1 LGAFYAAVR
10 RRGVLGEL
18 LGVATELFGEF
29 LGEGE
34 KVLEQDA
41 GGVEPGGDACH
52 MGQRAQRAAES
63 QSIQTTQDP

>member
-1 LGAFYAAVR
+1 
-10 RRGVLGEL
+10 
-18 LGVATELFGEF
+18 LFGAF

-41 GGVEPGGDACH
+41 GGVEPGGDASH
-52 MGQRAQRAAES
+52 IGQRAAES